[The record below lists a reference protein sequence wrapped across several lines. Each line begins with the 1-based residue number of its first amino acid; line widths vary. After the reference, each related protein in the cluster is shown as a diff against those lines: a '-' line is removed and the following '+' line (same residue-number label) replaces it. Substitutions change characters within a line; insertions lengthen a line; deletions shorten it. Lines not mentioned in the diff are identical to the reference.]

1 MKTILIREDLEQAAA
16 LLRNGGLVGVPT
28 ETVYGLAGNGLD
40 EAAVRRIYEVKGRP
54 EVKPLALMVSG
65 AEEMER
71 YCEDVPQAAKALAER
86 FWPGPLSIVLKA
98 RTDVVPEIVRAGGE
112 TVSLRCPNHA
122 MTLQA
127 LKLAGIPFAA
137 PSANPSGSPSPKT
150 ADEVLSYFNGQI
162 DAVIDGGPCGLG
174 RESTIL
180 DMSRVPYRILRQG
193 ALAAEEIRAALAE
206 NLRVIGITGPSGAGK
221 TTALSLLRE
230 KGAFVLDC
238 DAVYHEL
245 LERDAT
251 LLGAIEQAFPGTV
264 KDGALDRKTLGT
276 VVFSDPDALETL
288 NGITHRFVSE
298 EIGRRLSDFATAGG
312 TLAALDAVELIA
324 SGLGEICDLTI
335 GVLADEEL
343 RVRRIMARDGI
354 GREAALLRVRAQKP
368 EEYYRQNCGAVVYN
382 NGDREQFTEKFF
394 NILEDKKHG

>member
-86 FWPGPLSIVLKA
+86 VWPGPLSIVLKA

-112 TVSLRCPNHA
+112 TVSLRCPDHA